1 MTISSSEIFAERT
14 TVIKRN
20 TKGIPFFQVKE
31 KGDAF
36 IVRRKSKKNVDK
48 TSLKS
53 GQENPIMREKHRI

>member
-1 MTISSSEIFAERT
+1 LLKD
-14 TVIKRN
+14 KRN

-31 KGDAF
+31 TGDAF
-36 IVRRKSKKNVDK
+36 IVRRKSKENVDK